1 MENAT
6 VKQIMTKKIITIG
19 AGETLSTASEIMDN
33 NKFRHLPVVEGGKLI
48 GILSRTDLLRLGFND
63 RLGDLESQIGSNLY
77 DVLTVGQ
84 VMVAHPMFISE
95 ETPLAEASKKMIDEQ
110 FNALPVVDS
119 ENKLSGI
126 ITTSDAL
133 NFYISN

>member
-1 MENAT
+1 MENAI
-6 VKQIMTKKIITIG
+6 VKQVMTKKIITIG
-19 AGETLSTASEIMDN
+19 ADETLSTASEIMDKN
-33 NKFRHLPVVEGGKLI
+33 HFRHLPVVEGEKLI
-48 GILSRTDLLRLGFND
+48 GILSKTDLLRLGFND
-63 RLGDLESQIGSNLY
+63 RLGDLETQIGSNLY

-84 VMVAHPMFISE
+84 VMVAHPMFIAE

-110 FNALPVVDS
+110 FHALPVVNSD
-119 ENKLSGI
+119 NKLSGI

>member
-19 AGETLSTASEIMDN
+19 ADETLSTASEIMDN
-33 NKFRHLPVVEGGKLI
+33 NKFRHLPVVEEGKLI